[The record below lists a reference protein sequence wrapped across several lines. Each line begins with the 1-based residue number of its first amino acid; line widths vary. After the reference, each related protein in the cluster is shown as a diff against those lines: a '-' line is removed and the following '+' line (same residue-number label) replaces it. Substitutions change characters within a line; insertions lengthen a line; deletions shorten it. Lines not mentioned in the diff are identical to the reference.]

1 MVGVFPKVSYDVFA
15 RATDGFSA
23 SNLIGSGKY
32 SSVYKG
38 ECFQDGNV
46 VAIKVFSLHT
56 RGAQKSFVA
65 ECNALRNLRHRN
77 LVPILTACSSIDSEG
92 NDFKALIYEFM
103 PRGDLHKVL
112 YSNGGDENSS
122 NLNHITLGERLSI
135 VVDVADAL

>member
-1 MVGVFPKVSYDVFA
+1 MV
-15 RATDGFSA
+15 ATK
-23 SNLIGSGKY
+23 I
-32 SSVYKG
+32 
-38 ECFQDGNV
+38 
-46 VAIKVFSLHT
+46 FSLHT

-92 NDFKALIYEFM
+92 NDFEALIYKFM
-103 PRGDLHKVL
+103 PRGGLHKVL
-112 YSNGGDENSS
+112 YSNRGDEKSS